1 MAPSSQC
8 RCHCANIKVYR
19 VDSLTSCH
27 LVVVGTTSVV
37 LQQWQYGVVWCRPK
51 VSDVVQMEPGRE
63 PFSSKKR
70 CRSIFECGWRSE
82 IISNRVEIVEISP
95 TSYQIQCVTLDLVI
109 YAKAIRLW
117 CCFEAKP
124 DCPVIADQSSHIWL
138 ALYLLPS
145 NDACCLFCTSH
156 GTSFG

>member
-82 IISNRVEIVEISP
+82 IISNRVEIDREILSLFYFRKKIGYIWHCYP
-95 TSYQIQCVTLDLVI
+95 MTSYFYVFAILRKALTRWTLSQKCEVLSKRHFLYVTT
-109 YAKAIRLW
+109 KH
-117 CCFEAKP
+117 E
-124 DCPVIADQSSHIWL
+124 
-138 ALYLLPS
+138 
-145 NDACCLFCTSH
+145 
-156 GTSFG
+156 